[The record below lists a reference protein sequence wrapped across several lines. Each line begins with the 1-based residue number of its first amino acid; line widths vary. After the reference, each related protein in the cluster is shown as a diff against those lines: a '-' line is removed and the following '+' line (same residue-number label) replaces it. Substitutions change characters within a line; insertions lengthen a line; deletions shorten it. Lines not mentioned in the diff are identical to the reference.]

1 MFEAAKSQKMLDEA
15 IKIDLYSETQF
26 PSIEFTD
33 GTLVSDAQLVENVLA
48 GDEASFAEIFERY
61 KKHVTRVVGRFFRD
75 RGEIEEHVQQA
86 FAKTYFSLNKFRG
99 EQERSLAAW
108 MTKITV
114 NVCYDEF
121 RRRQRRS
128 QSLFA
133 DMTSEE
139 NDYVESI
146 IDSRAAT
153 PESMLQNAELADK
166 ILSGVD
172 AKDRVALTLV
182 YSQDYSLIEA
192 ANVLGITT
200 SNLKSRLFRCRN
212 HIKKRFSHLF

>member
-1 MFEAAKSQKMLDEA
+1 MFDEVLKINLQREA
-15 IKIDLYSETQF
+15 QF
-26 PSIEFTD
+26 PAIEFTD
-33 GTLVSDAQLVENVLA
+33 GPPLSDAKLVDNVLA

-61 KKHVTRVVGRFFRD
+61 KKHVTRVVGRCFRD
-75 RGEIEEHVQQA
+75 RSEIEEHVQQA
-86 FAKTYFSLNKFRG
+86 FAKTYFSLKNFRG
-99 EQERSLAAW
+99 LQENSLAAW
-108 MTKITV
+108 ITKITV

-128 QSLFA
+128 QSLFTE
-133 DMTSEE
+133 MTTEESE
-139 NDYVESI
+139 YVDSI
-146 IDSRAAT
+146 VDNRAAT
-153 PESMLQNAELADK
+153 PENMLLNAELADK

-182 YSQDYSLIEA
+182 YSQDYSLDEA

>member
-1 MFEAAKSQKMLDEA
+1 MFDEVLKINLQREA
-15 IKIDLYSETQF
+15 QF
-26 PSIEFTD
+26 PAIEFTD
-33 GTLVSDAQLVENVLA
+33 GTPLSDAKLVENVLA

-61 KKHVTRVVGRFFRD
+61 KKHVTRVAGRFFRD
-75 RGEIEEHVQQA
+75 RSEIEEHVQQA
-86 FAKTYFSLNKFRG
+86 FTKAYFSLDKFRG
-99 EQERSLAAW
+99 LQEKSLAAW
-108 MTKITV
+108 ITKITV

-128 QSLFA
+128 QSLFTE
-133 DMTSEE
+133 MTTEE
-139 NDYVESI
+139 NEYVESI
-146 IDSRAAT
+146 IDNKAAT
-153 PESMLQNAELADK
+153 PENLLLAAELADK

-182 YSQDYSLIEA
+182 YSQDFTLDEA
-192 ANVLGITT
+192 ADVLGITT

>member
-1 MFEAAKSQKMLDEA
+1 MFDEVL
-15 IKIDLYSETQF
+15 KINLQREVQF
-26 PSIEFTD
+26 PAIEFTD
-33 GTLVSDAQLVENVLA
+33 GTPPSDARLVEKVLA

-61 KKHVTRVVGRFFRD
+61 KQHVTRVVGRFFRD
-75 RGEIEEHVQQA
+75 RSEIEEHVQQA
-86 FAKTYFSLNKFRG
+86 FAKTYFSLKAFRG
-99 EQERSLAAW
+99 IQEKSLAAW
-108 MTKITV
+108 ITKITV

-121 RRRQRRS
+121 RRRGRRS
-128 QSLFA
+128 QSLFT
-133 DMTSEE
+133 DMTREE
-139 NDYVESI
+139 NEYVESI
-146 IDSRAAT
+146 IDNKAQTAENLLLAAD
-153 PESMLQNAELADK
+153 LADK

-182 YSQDYSLIEA
+182 YSQDYSLDEA

>member
-1 MFEAAKSQKMLDEA
+1 MFDEVLKINLQREA
-15 IKIDLYSETQF
+15 QF
-26 PSIEFTD
+26 PAIEFTD
-33 GTLVSDAQLVENVLA
+33 GTPVSDVHLVENVLA

-75 RGEIEEHVQQA
+75 RNEIEEHVQQA
-86 FAKTYFSLNKFRG
+86 FAKTYFSLDKFRG
-99 EQERSLAAW
+99 LQERSLAAW
-108 MTKITV
+108 ITKITV

-128 QSLFA
+128 QNLFTE
-133 DMTSEE
+133 MTTEQTE
-139 NDYVESI
+139 YVESL
-146 IDSRAAT
+146 IDDNAAT
-153 PESMLQNAELADK
+153 PENTLVNAELADK

-182 YSQDYSLIEA
+182 YTQDFSLEEA
-192 ANVLGITT
+192 AEMLGITT

-212 HIKKRFSHLF
+212 HLKKRFSHLF